1 MTEEQIKHNAEQYA
15 TRYEIRGTSDGEFRY
30 MDKKDAYIAGAHSRD
45 EEIEGLKKK
54 LEDITILK
62 DFFASSLDIY
72 DKDNRE
78 LQDELNIHRI
88 KWISVNER
96 LPKRKDGK
104 IRSDVVL
111 VTFRQSWTVAEYHFG
126 DKRWINL
133 LGERETIE
141 PEYWKEVNLPEEVL
155 EIGE

>member
-1 MTEEQIKHNAEQYA
+1 MTEEQIKHNAEEYA
-15 TRYEIRGTSDGEFRY
+15 NRYEIRGTSNGEFRY

-78 LQDELNIHRI
+78 LQDELNIHRN

-133 LGERETIE
+133 IGEREIIE

-155 EIGE
+155 KIGE

>member
-1 MTEEQIKHNAEQYA
+1 MTEEEIKYNAEEYA
-15 TRYEIRGTSDGEFRY
+15 NRYEIRGTSDGEFRY
-30 MDKKDAYIAGAHSRD
+30 MDKKDAYIVGAHSRD
-45 EEIEGLKKK
+45 EEVEGLKKK
-54 LEDITILK
+54 LEDITTLK

-78 LQDELNIHRI
+78 LQDELNILRNQ
-88 KWISVNER
+88 WISVKER
-96 LPKRKDGK
+96 LPKKNDGK

-111 VTFRQSWTVAEYHFG
+111 VTLGQSWTVAEYHFG

-141 PEYWKEVNLPEEVL
+141 PEYWQEVNLPEEVL
-155 EIGE
+155 EIEE

>member
-1 MTEEQIKHNAEQYA
+1 MTEQEIIQNA
-15 TRYEIRGTSDGEFRY
+15 
-30 MDKKDAYIAGAHSRD
+30 KKYVCPENSSFLNLEKELVMTHFIAGAHSRNKEV
-45 EEIEGLKKK
+45 EELKKK

-72 DKDNRE
+72 DKDNRQ
-78 LQDELNIHRI
+78 LQDELKIYRNQ
-88 KWISVNER
+88 WISVKER
-96 LPKRKDGK
+96 LPKKKDGK

-111 VTFRQSWTVAEYHFG
+111 ATLGQSWTIAEYHFG

-141 PEYWKEVNLPEEVL
+141 PEYWQEVNLPEEVL
-155 EIGE
+155 EKGE

>member
-1 MTEEQIKHNAEQYA
+1 MTEEQIKHNAEEYA
-15 TRYEIRGTSDGEFRY
+15 NRYEIRGTSDGEFRY

-45 EEIEGLKKK
+45 EEIEVLKKK

-78 LQDELNIHRI
+78 LQNELNIHCNQ
-88 KWISVNER
+88 WISVKDR
-96 LPKRKDGK
+96 LPKKKDGK

-111 VTFRQSWTVAEYHFG
+111 VTLGQSWTVAEYHFG

-133 LGERETIE
+133 IGDREIIE
-141 PEYWKEVNLPEEVL
+141 PGYWKEVNLPEE
-155 EIGE
+155 

>member
-15 TRYEIRGTSDGEFRY
+15 SRYEIRCTSDGEFRY

-45 EEIEGLKKK
+45 EEVEGLKKK
-54 LEDITILK
+54 LEDIAILK

-72 DKDNRE
+72 DKDNRQ
-78 LQDELNIHRI
+78 LQDELNIHRNQ
-88 KWISVNER
+88 WISVKER
-96 LPKRKDGK
+96 LPKQKDGR

-111 VTFRQSWTVAEYHFG
+111 VTLEQTWTVAEYHFG

-133 LGERETIE
+133 IDKREIIE
-141 PEYWKEVNLPEEVL
+141 PEYWKEVNLPEE
-155 EIGE
+155 

>member
-1 MTEEQIKHNAEQYA
+1 MTKDELMTEEQIKHNAELYA
-15 TRYEIRGTSDGEFRY
+15 NRYEIRGTRDGKVRY
-30 MDKKDAYIAGAHSRD
+30 MDKKDAYIAGARSRYK
-45 EEIEGLKKK
+45 EIEELKKK

-78 LQDELNIHRI
+78 LQDELNIHRN
-88 KWISVNER
+88 KWISVKER
-96 LPKRKDGK
+96 LPKKKDGK

-111 VTFRQSWTVAEYHFG
+111 VTIGQSWTVAEYHFG

-141 PEYWKEVNLPEEVL
+141 PEYWKEVNLPVE
-155 EIGE
+155 

>member
-1 MTEEQIKHNAEQYA
+1 MTEEQIKHNAERYA
-15 TRYEIRGTSDGEFRY
+15 NRYEIRGTSDGEFRY
-30 MDKKDAYIAGAHSRD
+30 IDKKDAYIAGAHSRD
-45 EEIEGLKKK
+45 KEIEVLKKK

-78 LQDELNIHRI
+78 LQAELNIRRNQWVSA
-88 KWISVNER
+88 KER
-96 LPKRKDGK
+96 LPKQKDGK

-111 VTFRQSWTVAEYHFG
+111 VTFGQSWAVAEYHFG

-141 PEYWKEVNLPEEVL
+141 PEYWQEVNLPEEVL
-155 EIGE
+155 EIGG

>member
-15 TRYEIRGTSDGEFRY
+15 NRYEIRGTSEGEFRY

-45 EEIEGLKKK
+45 EEIEVLKKK

-78 LQDELNIHRI
+78 LQNELNIHCNQ
-88 KWISVNER
+88 WISVKDR
-96 LPKRKDGK
+96 LPKKKDGK

-111 VTFRQSWTVAEYHFG
+111 VTLGQSWTVSEYHFG

-133 LGERETIE
+133 IGEREIIE
-141 PEYWKEVNLPEEVL
+141 PEYWKEVNLPEE
-155 EIGE
+155 

>member
-1 MTEEQIKHNAEQYA
+1 MTEEQIKHNAEEYA
-15 TRYEIRGTSDGEFRY
+15 NRYEIRGTSNGEFRY

-45 EEIEGLKKK
+45 EEIEVLKKK

-78 LQDELNIHRI
+78 LQNELNIHCNQ
-88 KWISVNER
+88 WISVKDR
-96 LPKRKDGK
+96 LPKKKDGK

-111 VTFRQSWTVAEYHFG
+111 VTLGQSWTMAEYHFG

-133 LGERETIE
+133 IGEREIIE
-141 PEYWKEVNLPEEVL
+141 PEYWKEVNLPEEFLV
-155 EIGE
+155 IGE